1 MEDNTQ
7 VQQEPQKQPEVTPA
21 ATEQMI
27 PKHRF
32 DEVYSQMKALKE
44 QLDAMNAAKA
54 EQERKELEAT
64 NQFKTL
70 YEQTN
75 SEYEQYKQTAAA
87 FETKATQYEAVIDSM
102 VDTKLKAIPAE
113 YHDLIP
119 ANLTAV
125 EKLDWLNKAETK
137 GLFKAQEQVG
147 KTPIGQPINV
157 PHLTPDLTK
166 CSAQELLQ
174 MAYSQD
180 K

>member
-1 MEDNTQ
+1 MEENLQ
-7 VQQEPQKQPEVTPA
+7 VPQEPEKQPEVTPA

-32 DEVYSQMKALKE
+32 DEVYAQMKTLKE
-44 QLDAMNAAKA
+44 QVDAMNAAKA
-54 EQERKELEAT
+54 EQEKKELEAT

-75 SEYEQYKQTAAA
+75 TEYEQYKQAAA
-87 FETKATQYEAVIDSM
+87 TYETKATQYEAVINGM
-102 VDTKLKAIPAE
+102 VESKLNAIPAD

-119 ANLTAV
+119 ANLTPV
-125 EKLDWLNKAETK
+125 EKLDWLNKAEAK
-137 GLFKAQEQVG
+137 GLFKEQEQVG

-166 CSAQELLQ
+166 CSPQDLLQ
-174 MAYSQD
+174 MAYSQG